1 MWTLRYEFAVMFVMF
16 IWISYFASHIYVDL
30 TRETFLVSR
39 EQKLKKLVY
48 FLATMMNESSIFSMN
63 MIVYVNLVVNSALF

>member
-16 IWISYFASHIYVDL
+16 IWISYFASHDL

-48 FLATMMNESSIFSMN
+48 FLATMMNESSIFSIN
-63 MIVYVNLVVNSALF
+63 MIVHVNLVVNSALF